1 MFLLLSVWDCIFS
14 SGLCSIFQ
22 VLVTLK
28 RTWVRVPTFLIWK
41 PYTKNFKPV
50 FWFRYKGH
58 GHSPHRAG
66 EMNLHKDFRTRESSG
81 SHIVLPEHYNRSWG
95 LNRGYLG
102 PRMADSIPA
111 FYRLTWLHAE
121 AHCIKKAWESI
132 FVRSGENH
140 IQRLY
145 ILAEDSLFKIL
156 FAHLGKKYQ
165 LRWIDH

>member
-14 SGLCSIFQ
+14 SGLSSIFQ

-66 EMNLHKDFRTRESSG
+66 KMNLHKDFRTRESSG

-95 LNRGYLG
+95 LSRGYLG
-102 PRMADSIPA
+102 PRMADTILA
-111 FYRLTWLHAE
+111 FYRWTWLHAE
-121 AHCIKKAWESI
+121 AHCIKKSMGKHLCEKWRKPHTKA
-132 FVRSGENH
+132 
-140 IQRLY
+140 LY
-145 ILAEDSLFKIL
+145 FGWRFTI
-156 FAHLGKKYQ
+156 
-165 LRWIDH
+165 